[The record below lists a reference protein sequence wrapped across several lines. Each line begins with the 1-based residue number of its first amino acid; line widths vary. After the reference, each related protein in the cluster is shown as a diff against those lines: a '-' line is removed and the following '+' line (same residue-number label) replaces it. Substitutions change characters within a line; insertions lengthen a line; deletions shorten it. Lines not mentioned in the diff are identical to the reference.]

1 MEEEDKELEEGA
13 AGTGTESKGSAK
25 KWIIIGAAVLVLGA
39 GGYAA
44 WNFLLAERSPGEP
57 NSQTAE
63 TEQNTA
69 QAKDEQ
75 FGIIH
80 ELEPFIVNLLDK
92 EGRRYLKTRIEF
104 EVDNEDIKKELTRR
118 TPQLRDAILLLLT
131 SKSFEDI
138 SKPEGKLRLKTE
150 IIVRINQ
157 ILPRIG
163 IRTLYFTE
171 FVVQ

>member
-1 MEEEDKELEEGA
+1 MEEEDKELEDGA
-13 AGTGTESKGSAK
+13 ARTGTESKGSAK

-44 WNFLLAERSPGEP
+44 WNFLLAERSLGKHNP
-57 NSQTAE
+57 Q
-63 TEQNTA
+63 TEQTGQSTA
-69 QAKDEQ
+69 QAKDEK

-118 TPQLRDAILLLLT
+118 TPQLRDAILMLLT